1 VLFTGLSNSNHFGGE
16 QDSPEPLRY
25 LALAFLNRANQLDPG
40 GAPWEGQIQAEDKQ
54 IQAEDK
60 QIQAEDRLIESY
72 CTEVLF
78 NKMRPL
84 LREAG
89 EKNAALG
96 AIYRA
101 MIPAAW

>member
-54 IQAEDK
+54 IQAED
-60 QIQAEDRLIESY
+60 RLIESY